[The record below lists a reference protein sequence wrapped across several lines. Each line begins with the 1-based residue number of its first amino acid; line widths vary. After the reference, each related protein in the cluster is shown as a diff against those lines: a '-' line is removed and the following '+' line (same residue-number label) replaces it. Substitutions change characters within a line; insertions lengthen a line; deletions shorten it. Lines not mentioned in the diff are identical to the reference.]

1 MEGLQEAY
9 DQAKAVYDNA
19 DAVQSE
25 ITEATV
31 KLLRECMD
39 ARILGDVD
47 MNGIVDRADSADS
60 ALMLQYSAELTDLTE
75 EQALVGDVNGDGRTD
90 TADAS
95 KVLEFTEGKI
105 EAF

>member
-1 MEGLQEAY
+1 
-9 DQAKAVYDNA
+9 
-19 DAVQSE
+19 
-25 ITEATV
+25 
-31 KLLRECMD
+31 MD

-47 MNGIVDRADSADS
+47 MNGIADSADS